1 MLTSYKLDASRVKN
15 RPSTSEFEAGYF
27 TEDYYYD
34 ASGDLDEHNGRFCKT
49 PEFTQGIY
57 AYFATVDN
65 LVQPEFPYYIGHTY
79 RGFPIAENIQ
89 VGSKIKQSNFD
100 FENSD

>member
-1 MLTSYKLDASRVKN
+1 MLSSYKLDQSRVKN
-15 RPSTSEFEAGYF
+15 RPSTADFVAGYF

-65 LVQPEFPYYIGHTY
+65 LVEPEFPYYIGHTCLLY
-79 RGFPIAENIQ
+79 TSPSPRD
-89 VGSKIKQSNFD
+89 S
-100 FENSD
+100 